1 MLSTLLVSTLL
12 ASSLLPEGASAR
24 RGADLSVRTD
34 TDTWRCLVN
43 SFNVSYAFVRAYRNV
58 GAVDTN
64 ATDSLKAAYEAGI
77 QDIHAYIFPC
87 STGSPYSASKGI
99 TCPAPADQFRAVLTA
114 LDQAGII
121 VERTYSSESKRAS
134 STAVTVKRIWLDI
147 EDESPSKYFDTNV
160 ANNVALLSEM
170 AATAK
175 EEGVYLGIYTTK
187 TYWTNIMGDVEG
199 YSIYPLW

>member
-1 MLSTLLVSTLL
+1 MVRNCFISALL
-12 ASSLLPEGASAR
+12 AASLLLEGASAR
-24 RGADLSVRTD
+24 RGADLSVHTT

-64 ATDSLKAAYEAGI
+64 ATDSLKAASEAGI
-77 QDIHAYIFPC
+77 QDLHAYIFPC
-87 STGSPYSASKGI
+87 SSGSAYSASKNI
-99 TCPAPADQFRAVLTA
+99 TCATPADQFRAVLSA
-114 LDQAGII
+114 LEEAGIS
-121 VERTYSSESKRAS
+121 VERTSKISSKSKS
-134 STAVTVKRIWLDI
+134 GTVIVKRIWLDI

-170 AATAK
+170 ASTAK

-187 TYWTNIMGDVEG
+187 TYWSNIMGNVEG